1 MDDDSY
7 IYPPVVVWWDDA
19 WGEDKS
25 VCVREV
31 EHVPFLTYTIG
42 WLIRNDHRGVTIAMD
57 SYPEIDSTDHVRNY
71 AFIPKGM
78 IVKIDYL
85 EKKEGP

>member
-1 MDDDSY
+1 MDDEY
-7 IYPPVVVWWDDA
+7 VYPPVVVWWDDA
-19 WGEDKS
+19 WGEDKTIAVS
-25 VCVREV
+25 DIDHE
-31 EHVPFLTYTIG
+31 PILTYTLG
-42 WLIRNDHRGVTIAMD
+42 WLLREDHRGVTISMD
-57 SYPEIDSTDHVRNY
+57 SYPDPEEKDHVRNY